1 MFLRVG
7 APVFAG
13 VGFLLFARVIW
24 VWGQRHRSLTLRW
37 ISLVQVAFALC
48 AGFSAGAQLATPRT
62 FILWSDLSI
71 AAWLLGVCA
80 GLVAGVYG
88 VREALR
94 GKGLQR

>member
-24 VWGQRHRSLTLRW
+24 VWGQRQRSLTLRW
-37 ISLVQVAFALC
+37 VSLVQVAFALC

-62 FILWSDLSI
+62 FFLWSDLSI

-94 GKGLQR
+94 GQGLQR